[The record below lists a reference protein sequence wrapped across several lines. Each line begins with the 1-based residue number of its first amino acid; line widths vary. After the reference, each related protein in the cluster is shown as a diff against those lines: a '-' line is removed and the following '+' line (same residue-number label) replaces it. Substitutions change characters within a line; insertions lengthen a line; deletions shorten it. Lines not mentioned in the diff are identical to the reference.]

1 MAMTLQQPVAFA
13 NNGRQQHHKMSIAF
27 LSGSANEDTEMTDS
41 CYARGASAPAP
52 APMPVTLPT
61 FQMPC
66 YQPERPRT
74 PITLPS
80 LRLDG
85 SPYSN
90 GSYSAPQLPRI
101 GSFSSINSF
110 GSAQSANSWAHSNAS
125 YPSSTA
131 SSFSSINTSPAKRH
145 DSLWEMDSNVS
156 ATSSATSYHSNN
168 SFSSINTP
176 HPHHHHHHHHHQ
188 PTHASMMAEPLAR
201 IPRPARPSYSEEQ
214 KFFIMYYRVIKE
226 LSWPEIEDKFATFF
240 NLRTKDGLT
249 SVYYRIRK
257 NWGMEEVLKTGPDGS
272 MGDRGKVESK
282 AAHFSR
288 EFLTNLGYFD

>member
-1 MAMTLQQPVAFA
+1 MATTFQQPVAFA
-13 NNGRQQHHKMSIAF
+13 ADGRQQHHKMSIAF
-27 LSGSANEDTEMTDS
+27 LAGQVNEDTGMNDS
-41 CYARGASAPAP
+41 CYAPAP
-52 APMPVTLPT
+52 APAPLPVATPT

-66 YQPERPRT
+66 YQLDRPRT

-90 GSYSAPQLPRI
+90 GPYSAPQLPRI
-101 GSFSSINSF
+101 GSFSSINSW
-110 GSAQSANSWAHSNAS
+110 GGSNAS
-125 YPSSTA
+125 YPSSIA
-131 SSFSSINTSPAKRH
+131 SSFSSIHTSPIKRH
-145 DSLWEMDSNVS
+145 DSLWDNESNAS
-156 ATSSATSYHSNN
+156 ATSSVTSYQSAN
-168 SFSSINTP
+168 SFSSVNAP
-176 HPHHHHHHHHHQ
+176 HAHNHHHHHHHHQ
-188 PTHASMMAEPLAR
+188 PIHASMMAEPLAR

-272 MGDRGKVESK
+272 MGDRSKVESK

-288 EFLTNLGYFD
+288 EFLNNLGYFD

>member
-1 MAMTLQQPVAFA
+1 MALTESVPFEGA
-13 NNGRQQHHKMSIAF
+13 RQQHYKMSIAF
-27 LSGSANEDTEMTDS
+27 LAGDVSEPEPMDTEMTDS
-41 CYARGASAPAP
+41 CFALAPVPAP
-52 APMPVTLPT
+52 VPRFAASI

-66 YQPERPRT
+66 FQPKLRPRS

-80 LRLDG
+80 LHLHC
-85 SPYSN
+85 SPDTRT
-90 GSYSAPQLPRI
+90 QIPRI
-101 GSFSSINSF
+101 GSSSSLNSFSSVT
-110 GSAQSANSWAHSNAS
+110 SANSWADCDASNSRSAS
-125 YPSSTA
+125 N
-131 SSFSSINTSPAKRH
+131 FSSIKTSPAKRH
-145 DSLWEMDSNVS
+145 DSLWDLEPG
-156 ATSSATSYHSNN
+156 SSATSYHSNN
-168 SFSSINTP
+168 SFRSTNASRAR
-176 HPHHHHHHHHHQ
+176 HQ
-188 PTHASMMAEPLAR
+188 QGQPNHTEPLAQ
-201 IPRPARPSYSEEQ
+201 ISPPARPSYSEEQ

>member
-13 NNGRQQHHKMSIAF
+13 TSGRQQHHKMSIAF
-27 LSGSANEDTEMTDS
+27 LAGSSNEDTEMTDS
-41 CYARGASAPAP
+41 CYAPAPAP
-52 APMPVTLPT
+52 APIQLAAPT

-66 YQPERPRT
+66 YQPEQPRT

-80 LRLDG
+80 LRFDG

-90 GSYSAPQLPRI
+90 GSYSAPTQLPRI

-110 GSAQSANSWAHSNAS
+110 GSAHSWAASNAS
-125 YPSSTA
+125 YPSSTT
-131 SSFSSINTSPAKRH
+131 SSFSSINTSPMKRH
-145 DSLWEMDSNVS
+145 DSLWDNDSTTS
-156 ATSSATSYHSNN
+156 ATSSATSYHSSN
-168 SFSSINTP
+168 SFSSINVP
-176 HPHHHHHHHHHQ
+176 QAHHHHHHHHPQ
-188 PTHASMMAEPLAR
+188 SAHASMMAEPLAR

>member
-1 MAMTLQQPVAFA
+1 MAMTLQQPVAFSA
-13 NNGRQQHHKMSIAF
+13 SGRQQHHKMSIAF
-27 LSGSANEDTEMTDS
+27 LAGQANEDTVMSDS
-41 CYARGASAPAP
+41 CYAPAP
-52 APMPVTLPT
+52 APASLPVAAPT

-66 YQPERPRT
+66 YQPEGPRT

-90 GSYSAPQLPRI
+90 GSHSAPQLPRI

-110 GSAQSANSWAHSNAS
+110 SSAHSANSWGSSNAS
-125 YPSSTA
+125 YPNSTA
-131 SSFSSINTSPAKRH
+131 SSFSSINTSPVKRH
-145 DSLWEMDSNVS
+145 DSIWDNESNAS
-156 ATSSATSYHSNN
+156 AASSATSYHSSN
-168 SFSSINTP
+168 SFSSINVP
-176 HPHHHHHHHHHQ
+176 HPHHHHHHHHHHQ
-188 PTHASMMAEPLAR
+188 PTHSSMVAEPLAR

>member
-1 MAMTLQQPVAFA
+1 MAMTLQQPVAFSA
-13 NNGRQQHHKMSIAF
+13 SGRQQHHKMSIAF
-27 LSGSANEDTEMTDS
+27 LAGQANEDTEMSDS
-41 CYARGASAPAP
+41 CYAPAP
-52 APMPVTLPT
+52 APASVPVAAPT

-66 YQPERPRT
+66 YQQDGPRT

-110 GSAQSANSWAHSNAS
+110 SSAHSANSWGSNAS
-125 YPSSTA
+125 YPSTA
-131 SSFSSINTSPAKRH
+131 NSSFSSINTSPVKRH
-145 DSLWEMDSNVS
+145 DSIWDNESNAS
-156 ATSSATSYHSNN
+156 AASSATSYHSSN
-168 SFSSINTP
+168 SFSSINVP
-176 HPHHHHHHHHHQ
+176 HPHHHHHHHHQ
-188 PTHASMMAEPLAR
+188 PAHSSMVAEPLAR

-226 LSWPEIEDKFATFF
+226 LSWPEIEDKFASFF

>member
-1 MAMTLQQPVAFA
+1 
-13 NNGRQQHHKMSIAF
+13 
-27 LSGSANEDTEMTDS
+27 
-41 CYARGASAPAP
+41 
-52 APMPVTLPT
+52 
-61 FQMPC
+61 
-66 YQPERPRT
+66 
-74 PITLPS
+74 
-80 LRLDG
+80 
-85 SPYSN
+85 
-90 GSYSAPQLPRI
+90 
-101 GSFSSINSF
+101 
-110 GSAQSANSWAHSNAS
+110 
-125 YPSSTA
+125 
-131 SSFSSINTSPAKRH
+131 
-145 DSLWEMDSNVS
+145 
-156 ATSSATSYHSNN
+156 
-168 SFSSINTP
+168 
-176 HPHHHHHHHHHQ
+176 
-188 PTHASMMAEPLAR
+188 MMAEPLAR

>member
-1 MAMTLQQPVAFA
+1 M
-13 NNGRQQHHKMSIAF
+13 I
-27 LSGSANEDTEMTDS
+27 
-41 CYARGASAPAP
+41 
-52 APMPVTLPT
+52 
-61 FQMPC
+61 
-66 YQPERPRT
+66 
-74 PITLPS
+74 
-80 LRLDG
+80 
-85 SPYSN
+85 
-90 GSYSAPQLPRI
+90 
-101 GSFSSINSF
+101 
-110 GSAQSANSWAHSNAS
+110 
-125 YPSSTA
+125 
-131 SSFSSINTSPAKRH
+131 
-145 DSLWEMDSNVS
+145 
-156 ATSSATSYHSNN
+156 
-168 SFSSINTP
+168 
-176 HPHHHHHHHHHQ
+176 
-188 PTHASMMAEPLAR
+188 AEPLAR